1 VGVINGHNNHYVGQ
15 QIFYIYNEQPLK
27 QLPNKEIL
35 DGYVVTPEI
44 SAHKLHPRKLT
55 WNKARQACVQEG
67 GKKNTA
73 IKRSLMCLRARVT
86 RIFIIGLI
94 LYRLSEKN

>member
-1 VGVINGHNNHYVGQ
+1 MNGHNNYHVGQ
-15 QIFYIYNEQPLK
+15 QIFYIYDEQPLK
-27 QLPNKEIL
+27 QLPNNKEIL
-35 DGYVVTPEI
+35 DGYVVTPGI